1 MTPRK
6 LLSLLT
12 VMALAGS
19 PAFALKAGDPA
30 PAFAVEK
37 LGSGDRVQLDAFQ
50 GRVLLVDFWASW
62 CGPCR
67 QSLPVYRQ
75 LSESLADRGF
85 SVLAVNVDAEA
96 EEGRGL
102 LRQLGMDP
110 KLINAVRDDKGAVA
124 SKYGVKVMPSAYLV
138 DRRGVVRVVHV
149 GFKADDVPKLRAQI
163 TQLLD
168 ETP

>member
-1 MTPRK
+1 M
-6 LLSLLT
+6 
-12 VMALAGS
+12 VMALAAAS

-37 LGSGDRVQLDAFQ
+37 LGSGDRVRLDAFQ

-75 LSESLADRGF
+75 LTEALADRGF
-85 SVLAVNVDAEA
+85 SVLAVNVDANA

-110 KLINAVRDDKGAVA
+110 TTINAVRDDKGAVA

-149 GFKADDVPKLRAQI
+149 GFKADDVPKLREQI

>member
-6 LLSLLT
+6 FLSLLT

-37 LGSGDRVQLDAFQ
+37 LGSGDRVRLDAFQ

-96 EEGRGL
+96 EEGRVL